1 MKIPSVCLTIAVNI
15 LISLVHMTSFSFDD
29 SRSMKKAPLVV
40 QNLLLL
46 LPMVRQAD
54 LDIKNF
60 FKSVQQNQQG
70 NVKLNKLLVEML
82 EHA

>member
-1 MKIPSVCLTIAVNI
+1 
-15 LISLVHMTSFSFDD
+15 
-29 SRSMKKAPLVV
+29 MKKAPLVV

>member
-1 MKIPSVCLTIAVNI
+1 
-15 LISLVHMTSFSFDD
+15 
-29 SRSMKKAPLVV
+29 MKKAPLVV

-82 EHA
+82 EHAWGSWWILKNLQKNKLKSQKKSRAVV

>member
-1 MKIPSVCLTIAVNI
+1 
-15 LISLVHMTSFSFDD
+15 
-29 SRSMKKAPLVV
+29 MKKAPLVV

-70 NVKLNKLLVEML
+70 NIKLNKLLVEML
-82 EHA
+82 PSQKLVLIRQKYWVKLKLQELMHIGALHRM

>member
-1 MKIPSVCLTIAVNI
+1 
-15 LISLVHMTSFSFDD
+15 
-29 SRSMKKAPLVV
+29 MKKAPLVV

-70 NVKLNKLLVEML
+70 NIKLNKLLVEML
-82 EHA
+82 EHAWGSWWIFKNLQKVNKQS